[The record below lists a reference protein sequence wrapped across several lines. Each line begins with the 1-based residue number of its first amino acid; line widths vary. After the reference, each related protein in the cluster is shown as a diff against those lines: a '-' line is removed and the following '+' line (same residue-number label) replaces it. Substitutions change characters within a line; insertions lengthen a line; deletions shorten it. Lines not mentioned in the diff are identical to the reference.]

1 MVGWLPLRPVLVLA
15 VVVLGNVDVEGE
27 TEGDKGES
35 GSMEMF
41 PPVVISPAWSEDSEV
56 RGGVF

>member
-1 MVGWLPLRPVLVLA
+1 VLVLA

>member
-1 MVGWLPLRPVLVLA
+1 MLVLV
-15 VVVLGNVDVEGE
+15 VVVMGNVDVEGE
-27 TEGDKGES
+27 AEGDKGES

-41 PPVVISPAWSEDSEV
+41 SPVVISPAWSEDGEV